1 MVNITDTIKEI
12 SKTEEIKSLIRK
24 IGTDLSNKIDDIKLK
39 RIFYNCFIN
48 TMDTTVDYNKKIWIH
63 S

>member
-24 IGTDLSNKIDDIKLK
+24 IGTGLEILHLKSNTIYHLLMSMK
-39 RIFYNCFIN
+39 
-48 TMDTTVDYNKKIWIH
+48 T
-63 S
+63 